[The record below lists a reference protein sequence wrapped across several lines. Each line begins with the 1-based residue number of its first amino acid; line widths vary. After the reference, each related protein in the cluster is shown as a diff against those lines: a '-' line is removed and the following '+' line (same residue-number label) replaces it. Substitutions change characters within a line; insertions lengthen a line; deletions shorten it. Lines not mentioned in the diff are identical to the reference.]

1 MIIELYGLPGS
12 GKTTAAQKIKE
23 LHGLVPVTIGTRRE
37 LCSFA
42 VKFAARNPRAFFFT
56 MFYIITNSRNL
67 KMLYYKFMNVLLY
80 RVAKYE
86 KAWETDGYALLD
98 EGLFQN
104 ILSLFEKPTAE
115 DKLVRYARIL
125 PKPDFLVMFN
135 IDRTER
141 LKLLAA
147 RKRIPRKEFGE
158 EYRARWEEAMECNN
172 ALLCDAVAGLNIR
185 YTIMKESG
193 ALPDIPVSGS
203 KE

>member
-23 LHGLVPVTIGTRRE
+23 LHGLALVTIGTRRE

-42 VKFAARNPRAFFFT
+42 VKFAVKNPRAFFLT
-56 MFYIITNSRNL
+56 MFYIIMNSRNL
-67 KMLYYKFMNVLLY
+67 KMFYYKFMNVLLY

-86 KAWETDGYALLD
+86 KARETDGSVLLD

-104 ILSLFEKPTAE
+104 ILSLFEKPIAE

-125 PKPDFLVMFN
+125 PKPDLLVVFN

-141 LKLLAA
+141 LKFLNA

-158 EYRARWEEAMECNN
+158 EYRARWEEAMEHNN
-172 ALLCDAVAGLNIR
+172 VLLCGAVAGLNIR

-203 KE
+203 KK